1 MNNKILIVD
10 DHKIFSDSL
19 KLVLETQGYYV
30 KNVNQA
36 DLALKYIKSEEF
48 DIIITDV
55 EMPEINGLDFLKKI
69 KTFENEL
76 SKIPKYIVLTSYTKI
91 KIFKQFYNLGI
102 DSYLSKNISQLEL
115 INVVKK
121 VLKNEKYFEKS
132 IFDAFINSNTNSD
145 TIELTNR
152 ELDVLQRILE
162 EKTTSEI
169 AEELN
174 ISPYTVEGH
183 RKNLMQKT
191 NSKNVV
197 GLIKYAMLNNKM
209 I

>member
-30 KNVNQA
+30 KNVTQA

-115 INVVKK
+115 INVLKK

-132 IFDAFINSNTNSD
+132 IYDAFINSNTNSN
-145 TIELTNR
+145 TTELTNR

-197 GLIKYAMLNNKM
+197 GLIKYSLLNN
-209 I
+209 IF